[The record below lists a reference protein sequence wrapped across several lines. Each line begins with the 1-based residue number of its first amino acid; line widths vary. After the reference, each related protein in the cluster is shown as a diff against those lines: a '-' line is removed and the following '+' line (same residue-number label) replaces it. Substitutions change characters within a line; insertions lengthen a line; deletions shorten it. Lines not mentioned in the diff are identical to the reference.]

1 MQPGRRPILIIL
13 LWGLMGLS
21 PLLPAL
27 AQAPP
32 APKGRPVLLEF
43 DRKFCPV
50 CKASERVIQA
60 VQARYPGRFVVRK
73 FYIDE
78 AESLFRRYQVVFV
91 PTQVFLDP
99 AGKEVYR
106 HEGVFQEEA
115 LIRKLRDLKF
125 IGD

>member
-1 MQPGRRPILIIL
+1 MQPGRRRILIIL
-13 LWGLMGLS
+13 LLGLIWLS
-21 PLLPAL
+21 PVFPAR
-27 AQAPP
+27 AQTPP
-32 APKGRPVLLEF
+32 ASKPRPQILEF
-43 DRKFCPV
+43 DREFCPV

-78 AESLFRRYQVVFV
+78 AEALFRRYQVVIV
-91 PTQVFLDP
+91 PTQVFLNT

-106 HEGVFQEEA
+106 HEGVFKEEA

>member
-1 MQPGRRPILIIL
+1 MQSGRRPILIIL
-13 LWGLMGLS
+13 LWGLVWLS
-21 PLLPAL
+21 PLFPAL

-32 APKGRPVLLEF
+32 ASKVRPELLEF
-43 DRKFCPV
+43 HREFCPV

-73 FYIDE
+73 LYIDE
-78 AESLFRRYQVVFV
+78 AEALFRRYRVVIV
-91 PTQVFLDP
+91 PTQIFLDT

-106 HEGVFQEEA
+106 HEGVFKEEA

>member
-13 LWGLMGLS
+13 LWGLVWLS
-21 PLLPAL
+21 PLFPAL

-32 APKGRPVLLEF
+32 APKVRPELLEF

-50 CKASERVIQA
+50 CKASERVIQT
-60 VQARYPGRFVVRK
+60 VQAQYPGRFVVRK

-78 AESLFRRYQVVFV
+78 VESFFRRYRVVIV
-91 PTQVFLDP
+91 PTQVFLNTT
-99 AGKEVYR
+99 GKEVYR
-106 HEGVFQEEA
+106 HEGVFKEEV
-115 LIRKLRDLKF
+115 LIQKLRDLKF

>member
-1 MQPGRRPILIIL
+1 MQPVCRRILVIL
-13 LWGLMGLS
+13 LLGLIWLS
-21 PLLPAL
+21 PVFPAR

-32 APKGRPVLLEF
+32 ASKLRPQILEF
-43 DRKFCPV
+43 DREFCPV

-78 AESLFRRYQVVFV
+78 AEALFRRYRVVFV

-99 AGKEVYR
+99 AGQEVYR
-106 HEGVFQEEA
+106 HEGVFKEEA

>member
-1 MQPGRRPILIIL
+1 MPPSRRRILIIL
-13 LWGLMGLS
+13 LLGLIWLS
-21 PLLPAL
+21 PVFPAL

-32 APKGRPVLLEF
+32 APKVRPELLEF

-60 VQARYPGRFVVRK
+60 AQARYPGRFVVRK

-78 AESLFRRYQVVFV
+78 AESLFRRYRVVFV

-106 HEGVFQEEA
+106 HEGVFKEEA
-115 LIRKLRDLKF
+115 LIRKLRELKF